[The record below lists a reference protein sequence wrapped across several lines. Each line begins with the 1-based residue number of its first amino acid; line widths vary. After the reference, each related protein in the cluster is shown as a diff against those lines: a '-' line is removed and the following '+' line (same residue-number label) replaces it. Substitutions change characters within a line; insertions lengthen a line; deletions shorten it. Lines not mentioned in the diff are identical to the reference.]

1 MKKRGKLPSLGEE
14 VTQEI
19 RKILDDMDKFAED
32 GQMEGLIV
40 LGRIRTKDNKTQTV
54 WKFAGFSSLE
64 VVSQIE
70 FVKLAL
76 LLRNIN
82 TSGEKVKPP
91 ERKH

>member
-1 MKKRGKLPSLGEE
+1 MKKKTESLEQE
-14 VTQEI
+14 VTDEI
-19 RKILDDMDKFAED
+19 RKILDDMDKFAEE
-32 GQMEGLIV
+32 GSMEGLVV
-40 LGRIRTKDNKTQTV
+40 LGRIRTGKGKTQTV
-54 WKFAGFSSLE
+54 WKFAGFGPLE